1 MSGNKRGVDV
11 SSWQHPGGKAI
22 DWAAVKAAGIEF
34 AMVKATQDVNY
45 TNPYLHEDLAGA
57 RAAGLLVGAY
67 HYVAPG
73 TPGEEQARY
82 FVQALMGQHLEL
94 GAWLDWELGPLP
106 DWEVTTLYNALRLE
120 VDQVRPGTGLYT
132 GEAWR
137 ETFGRLNLPIA
148 RLWEAD
154 WGVSAPPPGCLIWQR
169 GQETV
174 DGIEGPVDVDELLS
188 TRPVNLARP
197 AAPVAHPS
205 PAPEVGPTPAQV
217 EHEAAVAL
225 ARSDAALAA
234 SHEAVAAEVADA
246 ATESPAAPLAVPRT
260 SP

>member
-1 MSGNKRGVDV
+1 VSGNKRGVDV
-11 SSWQHPGGKAI
+11 SSWQHPAGKAI
-22 DWAAVKAAGIEF
+22 DWPAVKAAGIEF

-67 HYVAPG
+67 HYVTPG

-82 FVQALMGQHLEL
+82 FIQALMGQPLEL
-94 GAWLDWELGPLP
+94 GAWLDWEMGPLP

-120 VDQVRPGTGLYT
+120 TDQVRPGTGLYT
-132 GEAWR
+132 GGAWR

-154 WGVSAPPPGCLIWQR
+154 WGIPAPPAGCLVWQR

-174 DGIEGPVDVDELLS
+174 AGIEGPVDVDELLS
-188 TRPVNLARP
+188 TRPVNLPRPAAPP
-197 AAPVAHPS
+197 AAPVAG
-205 PAPEVGPTPAQV
+205 PAAGPTPAQIA
-217 EHEAAVAL
+217 HEAEVAL

-234 SHEAVAAEVADA
+234 AEEAKAAEVADA
-246 ATESPAAPLAVPRT
+246 ATDAAAGALAVPRV

>member
-11 SSWQHPGGKAI
+11 SSWQHPAGKAI
-22 DWAAVKAAGIEF
+22 DWHAVKAAGIEF

-67 HYVAPG
+67 HYVVPG
-73 TPGEEQARY
+73 VPGEEQARY
-82 FVQALMGQHLEL
+82 FIQALMGQPLEL
-94 GAWLDWELGPLP
+94 GTWLDWEMGPLP

-132 GEAWR
+132 GTAWR
-137 ETFGRLNLPIA
+137 ETFQRLNLSIS

-154 WGVSAPPPGCLIWQR
+154 WGIPAPPPGCLVWQR
-169 GQETV
+169 GQETIA
-174 DGIEGPVDVDELLS
+174 GIEGPVDVDELLS

-197 AAPVAHPS
+197 AAPSS
-205 PAPEVGPTPAQV
+205 PAPEPAPHAPTEAQV
-217 EHEAAVAL
+217 LHVAETAL
-225 ARSDAALAA
+225 ARSDAALTRSEHAQ
-234 SHEAVAAEVADA
+234 AAEVVDA
-246 ATESPAAPLAVPRT
+246 ASEAAAATLAVPRT
-260 SP
+260 VP